1 MRKWE
6 REVDSFKTQERER
19 YGDMEGTAFRKDN
32 PFYGQILSTCQSL
45 ISKLQAAD
53 QSHPGLA
60 APGLAGEGPELKYC

>member
-1 MRKWE
+1 
-6 REVDSFKTQERER
+6 
-19 YGDMEGTAFRKDN
+19 MEGTAFRKDN